1 MQVQTDMYEAFHAGQ
16 RQLQQR
22 STQQYGSGL
31 TEQDR
36 ELQSDQGHGR
46 PKPLA
51 VSESVAGMLQ
61 CIDSLTLN
69 ESGCFRSWTGEPI
82 D

>member
-22 STQQYGSGL
+22 CTEQHGSGL
-31 TEQDR
+31 TGQNR
-36 ELQSDQGHGR
+36 ESQPDQRHGR
-46 PKPLA
+46 PKPLT
-51 VSESVAGMLQ
+51 VTESVAGMLQ
-61 CIDSLTLN
+61 CIDNLTLN
-69 ESGCFRSWTGEPI
+69 ESGCFRSWTGEPL